1 MVMQLRPYYDLGHG
15 ATLSLC
21 FSPFYIKSEVHLQKV
36 WTQIRAEFRPDLHSK
51 LFDTDSIP
59 ERIICKV
66 NFENQPANYEKK
78 IIKHFLACIELR
90 INLSRVHTGWVHTGC
105 ACIWYAR
112 IQGQSVQLINS

>member
-51 LFDTDSIP
+51 LFDTDSMP

-66 NFENQPANYEKK
+66 NFENQPANDEKK
-78 IIKHFLACIELR
+78 NHKTFPSMHRIKDKFIEGAHRLGAHRLCVYLACQ
-90 INLSRVHTGWVHTGC
+90 NSRTEC
-105 ACIWYAR
+105 ATD
-112 IQGQSVQLINS
+112 